1 MPGSPGIVE
10 SHMKTWTTVWIM
22 IYWSCHCHSYSSS
35 LTLGIHSV
43 FQLLQLSDLSGL
55 LQNIDER
62 LERQRTSIEAS
73 VQRSAIST
81 IQALNRGDRS
91 SGHSWSQSWSQSRD
105 SPVSTQSFEAPAFEA
120 PAFEAPAIPE
130 SPSFRPGDE
139 LVERY
144 IDLDVYAAMGEEPEL
159 MERPRGPLVSIQEDD
174 EISESPTEIRDPAK
188 KFGVRAPSVR
198 HLKPARQDSYELAKK
213 EEGVWVRSEMSGGAM
228 NAHDDGQ
235 KDGNPFHQCIAK
247 VVRTWQFETFFALLI
262 FAHAILLGA
271 QIDWECRN
279 LNKDLPSETAQVHV
293 VFTSFFLLELIMRI
307 AGFGFRE
314 FCTGESHIWNLIDV
328 FLAPWL
334 S

>member
-1 MPGSPGIVE
+1 
-10 SHMKTWTTVWIM
+10 M
-22 IYWSCHCHSYSSS
+22 IYWSCHCHSCSS
-35 LTLGIHSV
+35 LTLEIHSI
-43 FQLLQLSDLSGL
+43 FQLLQVSDLSGL
-55 LQNIDER
+55 FQNIDER

-81 IQALNRGDRS
+81 IQAINRVDRS
-91 SGHSWSQSWSQSRD
+91 SSHSWSQSWSQSRD
-105 SPVSTQSFEAPAFEA
+105 SPVSTQSFEA

-188 KFGVRAPSVR
+188 KFSVRAASAG
-198 HLKPARQDSYELAKK
+198 HMKPARQDSYELAKK
-213 EEGVWVRSEMSGGAM
+213 EEGVWVRSEISGGAT
-228 NAHDDGQ
+228 NANDDGQ
-235 KDGNPFHQCIAK
+235 KDGNPFHQCITK

-262 FAHAILLGA
+262 FAHALLLGA

-279 LNKDLPSETAQVHV
+279 LNKDLPSEMAQIHV

-314 FCTGESHIWNLIDV
+314 FCTGESRVWNLIDV